1 MKRTFSDVGEMQYP
15 THLILLVACS
25 RILGPPVRPDR
36 GGGYAAVFQDLEI
49 VCLVYVRAERSVEKA
64 KGGARKK
71 EDERK
76 KTNTDQEK
84 KGKRRDG

>member
-36 GGGYAAVFQDLEI
+36 GGGYAAVFQDLEG
-49 VCLVYVRAERSVEKA
+49 VCLVYVRAGRSIEIVNVPFRSSLPA
-64 KGGARKK
+64 STHTSCTSA
-71 EDERK
+71 
-76 KTNTDQEK
+76 
-84 KGKRRDG
+84 